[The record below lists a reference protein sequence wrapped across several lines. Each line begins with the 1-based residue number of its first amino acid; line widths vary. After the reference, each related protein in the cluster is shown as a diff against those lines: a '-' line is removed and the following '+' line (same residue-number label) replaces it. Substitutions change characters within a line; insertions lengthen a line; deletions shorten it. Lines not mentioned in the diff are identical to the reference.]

1 MSRAYPARGHRG
13 IMITTELNLLD
24 AAFLNIERPQ
34 DPWSIHLELQLEKRI
49 DEERLRAAIAH
60 AQRLHPLARARLR
73 PYHAGSLSYS
83 WEIGDQSDVEPLR
96 VRQAETERDLA
107 ELRAELLSASVPL
120 NVSPGFRLLLA
131 RAPDGDRL
139 MINLHHAVADGLSA
153 FRIMTSIVR
162 HYAGETD
169 PVPDVDPFAVRDL
182 RSLAATQSLRERL
195 ERLGLFAEYLMR
207 STTAPVRVNG
217 RGAPPGDPDD
227 APGYGV
233 HLLPFTAE
241 ETARFL
247 AARRKPATV
256 NDMLLV
262 GLALTIRAW
271 NRETGGRTGK
281 ISVMMPVNLRPREWW
296 FEVVSNFSSYVNVIL
311 DETDQRA
318 FDSAVDAVCR
328 QTLRLKE
335 AGAAGTL
342 IDVLSIPRFLPAVLK
357 ARLRE
362 IAPTVGRGH
371 VQTSWLSNLG
381 RLAAAPVMGD
391 AGPVSA
397 IYFSPP
403 AHMPMGVSVGA
414 VSLEDRMTLTL
425 RYRRAVFDAAAA
437 KDFAE
442 RYRAILLDGR
452 R

>member
-1 MSRAYPARGHRG
+1 
-13 IMITTELNLLD
+13 MITTALNHLD
-24 AAFLNIERPQ
+24 ATFLNIERPQ
-34 DPWSIHLELQLEKRI
+34 DPWSIHLELHLQKRI
-49 DEERLRAAIAH
+49 DEERLRAAIRH

-83 WEIGDQSDVEPLR
+83 WEIGERSDVEPLR
-96 VRQAETERDLA
+96 VRAADNGQELA

-120 NVSPGFRLLLA
+120 DVSPGFRLLLV
-131 RAPDGDRL
+131 RVPDGDRL
-139 MINLHHAVADGLSA
+139 LINLHHAVADGLSA

-162 HYAGETD
+162 RYAGEED
-169 PVPDVDPFAVRDL
+169 PVPGVDPLAVRDL
-182 RSLAATQSLRERL
+182 RSLAAAQSLRERM

-217 RGAPPGDPDD
+217 RGVPAGDPDE

-233 HLLPFTAE
+233 HLLGLTAE

-247 AARRKPATV
+247 ASRRKPATI
-256 NDMLLV
+256 NDMLLA
-262 GLALTIRAW
+262 GLALTIREW
-271 NRETGGRTGK
+271 NRDTGGRTGK
-281 ISVMMPVNLRPREWW
+281 ISMMMPVNLRPREWW

-311 DETDQRA
+311 DESDQRDFA
-318 FDSAVDAVCR
+318 AAVSAVCR
-328 QTLRLKE
+328 QTVRLKE

-425 RYRRAVFDAAAA
+425 RYRKAVFDAAAA
-437 KDFAE
+437 KEFAE
-442 RYRAILLDGR
+442 RYRAILLGDGR
-452 R
+452 

>member
-1 MSRAYPARGHRG
+1 
-13 IMITTELNLLD
+13 MITTELNLLD

-34 DPWSIHLELQLEKRI
+34 DPWSIHLELQLKSRI
-49 DEERLRAAIAH
+49 DEECLLAAIGH
-60 AQRLHPLARARLR
+60 AQRRHPLARARLR
-73 PYHAGSLSYS
+73 PYHAGSVSYS
-83 WEIGDQSDVEPLR
+83 WEIGEQSDIEPLR
-96 VRQAETERDLA
+96 VRQADTEQDLA
-107 ELRAELLSASVPL
+107 ELRAELLSTSVPL
-120 NVSPGFRLLLA
+120 DVSPGFRLLLA

-139 MINLHHAVADGLSA
+139 IINLNHAVADGLSA

-162 HYAGETD
+162 HYAGEED
-169 PVPDVDPFAVRDL
+169 PVPDIDPLAVRDL
-182 RSLAATQSLRERL
+182 GSLAATHSLRQRL
-195 ERLGLFAEYLMR
+195 ERLGLFAEYLLR
-207 STTAPVRVNG
+207 STTAPVRING
-217 RGAPPGDPDD
+217 HGAPPGDPDD

-247 AARRKPATV
+247 AGRRQPATV
-256 NDMLLV
+256 NDMLLA

-296 FEVVSNFSSYVNVIL
+296 YEVVSNFSSYVNVIL
-311 DETDQRA
+311 DETDQRD
-318 FDSAVDAVCR
+318 FDSAVGAVCR

-362 IAPTVGRGH
+362 IAPTVGRRH

-391 AGPVSA
+391 AGRVHA

-425 RYRRAVFDAAAA
+425 RYRKAVFDAAAA
-437 KDFAE
+437 GEFAG
-442 RYRAILLDGR
+442 RYRAILLDAR
-452 R
+452 H